1 MSLLFRLHPL
11 DTPIQ
16 GIRALRRNLAPV
28 NEQTKPIRTA
38 LIDDDPDI
46 IDLLKINLSGDPRFE
61 LAGEGS
67 NGAQALEVLAEA
79 EPDVVILDLDMPY
92 FNGLEAI
99 THIRKG
105 WPDVKIVVFSA
116 RYDKYDADDLLSNR
130 ADLYIDK
137 SRGVPEL
144 LDEIVRLNKE
154 A

>member
-1 MSLLFRLHPL
+1 M
-11 DTPIQ
+11 
-16 GIRALRRNLAPV
+16 
-28 NEQTKPIRTA
+28 NEQAKPIRTA
-38 LIDDDPDI
+38 VIDDDPDI
-46 IDLLKINLSGDPRFE
+46 VDLLKINLSGDQRFE
-61 LAGEGS
+61 LAGEGA

-99 THIRKG
+99 THIRQG

-137 SRGVPEL
+137 TSGVPEL
-144 LDEIVRLNKE
+144 LDRIVRLKAE
-154 A
+154 D

>member
-1 MSLLFRLHPL
+1 M
-11 DTPIQ
+11 
-16 GIRALRRNLAPV
+16 
-28 NEQTKPIRTA
+28 NEQAGPIRTA
-38 LIDDDPDI
+38 VIDDDPDI

-67 NGAQALEVLAEA
+67 NGAQALEVIAEA
-79 EPDVVILDLDMPY
+79 SPEVVILDLDMPY
-92 FNGLEAI
+92 FDGLNAI
-99 THIRKG
+99 TQIRKS

-137 SRGVPEL
+137 TRGVPEL
-144 LDEIVRLNKE
+144 LDQIVRLSNE